1 MFLAVARGSRPR
13 PPRGRGTRL
22 RILGIYTVIGE
33 VGSAGE
39 VIDREA
45 RTLALCERARGSN
58 VNEKTLLATDYL
70 NHINEIVMLFDL
82 VPDAPECLD
91 DCKAWQ
97 PLSYQDHFRASH
109 IADRDLAIE
118 AYDFSP
124 PAYKEPFDQLVGEMN
139 RLVEISIEKLDYA
152 LSQGSE
158 DVTRLIAE
166 TASRNL
172 QDLIGQTSAVING
185 TEHAVDQAQIDALME
200 F

>member
-1 MFLAVARGSRPR
+1 VN
-13 PPRGRGTRL
+13 
-22 RILGIYTVIGE
+22 GE
-33 VGSAGE
+33 VGTAGDPG
-39 VIDREA
+39 DRAA
-45 RTLALCERARGSN
+45 RTRALCERARGSN

-82 VPDAPECLD
+82 VPDAPECLE

-97 PLSYQDHFRASH
+97 PLGYQDHFRASH

-118 AYDFSP
+118 AYDFAP

-139 RLVEISIEKLDYA
+139 RLVALSIEKLDA
-152 LSQGSE
+152 AIAEGNE

-166 TASRNL
+166 RASRNL
-172 QDLIGQTSAVING
+172 QDLIGQASAVIHG
-185 TEHAVDQAQIDALME
+185 SDHTVDQAQIDALME

>member
-1 MFLAVARGSRPR
+1 VTGNAAIAGN
-13 PPRGRGTRL
+13 
-22 RILGIYTVIGE
+22 GID
-33 VGSAGE
+33 
-39 VIDREA
+39 DRA
-45 RTLALCERARGSN
+45 AQTQALCERARGSN

-70 NHINEIVMLFDL
+70 NHVNEIVMLLDL
-82 VPDAPECLD
+82 VPDAPECLE

-97 PLSYQDHFRASH
+97 PLSYQDHFRASN

-124 PAYKEPFDQLVGEMN
+124 PAFKEPFDRLVGEMN
-139 RLVEISIEKLDYA
+139 RLVAISIEKLDYA
-152 LSQGSE
+152 LGQGSE

-172 QDLIGQTSAVING
+172 QDLIGQASAIING
-185 TEHAVDQAQIDALME
+185 TDHTVDQAQIDALME

>member
-1 MFLAVARGSRPR
+1 MSGETGIAGNWSDRVAR
-13 PPRGRGTRL
+13 TQ
-22 RILGIYTVIGE
+22 
-33 VGSAGE
+33 
-39 VIDREA
+39 
-45 RTLALCERARGSN
+45 ALCARARDTN

-82 VPDAPECLD
+82 VPDAPECLE

-124 PAYKEPFDQLVGEMN
+124 AIYKEPFDQLVAEMN
-139 RLVEISIEKLDYA
+139 RLVAISIEKLDAA
-152 LSQGSE
+152 LAEGNE
-158 DVTRLIAE
+158 DVTRLVAE
-166 TASRNL
+166 RASRNL
-172 QDLIGQTSAVING
+172 QDLIGQTSAVIHG
-185 TEHAVDQAQIDALME
+185 TDHTVDQAQIDALME